1 MRRSSLLRI
10 LIVLTAIAFA
20 GCTMN
25 TTTTKESGSSLN
37 RIAERGEL
45 VVGTSGNMPPLNMV
59 TKDGSLIGLEIDIA
73 RSMANAMGV
82 ELRVVNMPFSEL
94 LTALQSHEVDL
105 VMSGMTITPQRN
117 MKVAFA
123 GPYMESGKCFLTKQ
137 ETIARAADAKSIDAA
152 NVKLAALKGS
162 TSATFVR
169 EVMPK
174 TQLVEAVDYDD
185 GVSMVIDDKVHA
197 MVADYEICI
206 VSLARHPDAGLLS
219 VITLLTYEP
228 IGAALSPDDPLF
240 LNWVQN
246 YLNTLEGSGNLEAL
260 KAKWTEDASWL
271 KRLP

>member
-1 MRRSSLLRI
+1 MAHSKRRLACLLLGLLVLCAVGCASKKPKSRGLTRI
-10 LIVLTAIAFA
+10 VET
-20 GCTMN
+20 
-25 TTTTKESGSSLN
+25 
-37 RIAERGEL
+37 GEL
-45 VVGTSGNMPPLNMV
+45 RVGMTGEQPPLNMTMRTGDLFGMEV
-59 TKDGSLIGLEIDIA
+59 AVIRVLAKS
-73 RSMANAMGV
+73 MGV
-82 ELRVVNMPFSEL
+82 QAVLVRKPFKKL
-94 LTALQSHEVDL
+94 LDALEEGEIDL

-123 GPYMESGKCFLTKQ
+123 GPYMESGKCFLTKE

-162 TSATFVR
+162 TSATFER
-169 EVMPK
+169 EIMPK

-185 GVSMVIDDKVHA
+185 GVKMVIDDEVHA